1 MSGIIRFQCSGVRC
15 QHKVQRFKCLIAED
29 RSQRTDDRYR
39 DLIQTLPSVR
49 SLAAPNR
56 KGRHSVRPYFL
67 LNSFSCGSGFQPRK
81 KRFKTLIA
89 AESRSHLK
97 FLVYCLIFLSPLL
110 RILSSAI

>member
-56 KGRHSVRPYFL
+56 KGRRPTIPWRYG
-67 LNSFSCGSGFQPRK
+67 NFSTTSIRPG
-81 KRFKTLIA
+81 T
-89 AESRSHLK
+89 
-97 FLVYCLIFLSPLL
+97 
-110 RILSSAI
+110 